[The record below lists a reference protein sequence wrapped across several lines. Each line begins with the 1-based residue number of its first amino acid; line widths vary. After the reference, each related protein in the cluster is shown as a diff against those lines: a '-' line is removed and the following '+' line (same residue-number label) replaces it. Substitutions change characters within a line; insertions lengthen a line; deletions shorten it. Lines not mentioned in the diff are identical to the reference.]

1 MLICEDLWC
10 SSVPATAPT
19 QIWWELHMFA
29 GIIVHH
35 NQLNTG
41 VYYFISETKWLNFSN
56 KISTYF
62 HIGHMIHSPISLSLH
77 MYALVL
83 IKMRVIP
90 KVHFLITFDHM
101 TMISRPSWS
110 SLIQHIYWSHSI
122 GQFLWSH
129 VDHVERERSEAMR
142 RNALVLVQ
150 VWSGTPLV
158 VKGFSTIFCFFS
170 VWTTI
175 STLAIRMKMMMIT
188 LRTCNVVEALG
199 SEAGWQL

>member
-1 MLICEDLWC
+1 MLHM
-10 SSVPATAPT
+10 
-19 QIWWELHMFA
+19 LHMFA
-29 GIIVHH
+29 GTIVHH

-110 SLIQHIYWSHSI
+110 PLIKHIYWSHSI

-175 STLAIRMKMMMIT
+175 SIRMKIMMIT

>member
-10 SSVPATAPT
+10 SSVPAAAPT
-19 QIWWELHMFA
+19 QIWWELHMLHMLHMFA
-29 GIIVHH
+29 GTIVQH

-129 VDHVERERSEAMR
+129 VDHVDHVERERSEAMR

-175 STLAIRMKMMMIT
+175 SI
-188 LRTCNVVEALG
+188 NG
-199 SEAGWQL
+199 H